1 MRLATQGISAACTR
15 LFAVV
20 GVALIAMSCGGGGDG
35 STTPRV
41 VGSMSINP
49 AAPLPIAAGGTLQLA
64 VTVLDTKGLPM
75 SGQVIAFSSSAT
87 NIASVSPQGQ
97 VSAAGP
103 VGHATISAAIGA
115 VTASVEVTVV
125 AGASASLTRT
135 SPDPG
140 TVTPGAN
147 AGDSVRFVVKDAF
160 GNPHAQET
168 VTFNVSAGDGH
179 ASPASAQTDAQ
190 GRAATM
196 FITGTTAGTNT
207 LSATICGVPSVS
219 FSVTTA
225 SGSVSIASVLPSPM
239 TPGASVTI
247 VGAGFDP
254 NASGDAITIDG
265 QAATVT
271 SASPT
276 QIVMTV
282 PTTLPCTPA
291 HQANVQVTANGAIA
305 IARQALR
312 VGAVRSL
319 AVGGAVVLT
328 DPANINC
335 TELSPAGGRY
345 VVNVLDASPI
355 PTALTPFH
363 FSGAT
368 SIPAGTTLT
377 APVFG
382 LRQTARRSTSDHGFQ
397 LPGMQQVDRS
407 SAHSSM
413 LESNRLVL
421 KRMKT
426 RFPRSPRTSA
436 KVSVLAPG
444 TRGTAAVVAGDIRT
458 FRVLQP
464 STAVGAAFSCSTNF
478 VEITARAVYVGSRS
492 IIYEDTKAPLA
503 GQMDSY
509 FAQVGQEFDTSM
521 YPSDATYFGDPL
533 VTDPYTDNDQH
544 LNMVFTPSIPA
555 ALGGFVLSCDFFA
568 RNTTDNQVSNFG
580 EIFYA
585 RVPTVAGTGFST
597 DNPDSWLRGMR
608 AAIVHEVKHIA
619 SFGAHLVNNANTF
632 EESWLEEG
640 MAFVAEEVWAR
651 DRIYSGTWK
660 GNMSYATTLY
670 CDVRPTWPE
679 CTGKP
684 YVMFDHYSRLYS
696 ALDVPGSSSL
706 FGRVA
711 DNDFSF
717 YAVSWSFIRY
727 SADRYA
733 ASEVNFLQGITHA
746 LDVTG
751 VANVARQSGADPD
764 QMLGMWSLALYLDE
778 NTAMAGNADVGF
790 PSWHTR
796 DIFAGISHDIPSSFP
811 KTYPLVPQIIGEGDF
826 LIDNAGIHG
835 GSFSA
840 YDLLPLSQST
850 RTIGLSGGAMLRL
863 VVARVQ

>member
-1 MRLATQGISAACTR
+1 MRLAVPGTVAACIRTFALAGAT
-15 LFAVV
+15 LF
-20 GVALIAMSCGGGGDG
+20 VASCGGGGDG
-35 STTPRV
+35 STSPRV

-49 AAPLPIAAGGTLQLA
+49 AAPTPIAAGGTLQLA
-64 VTVLDTKGLPM
+64 VTVFDTKGLPM
-75 SGQVIAFSSSAT
+75 SGQVITFSSSAA

-103 VGHATISAAIGA
+103 VGRATIAAAIGT

-140 TVTPGAN
+140 TLPPGAN

-160 GNPHAQET
+160 GNPRAQET
-168 VTFNVSAGDGH
+168 ITFNVSAGDGH
-179 ASPASAQTDAQ
+179 ASPTSAQTDAQ

-207 LSATICGVPSVS
+207 LSATIGGIPSVS
-219 FSVTTA
+219 FSVNTLP
-225 SGSVSIASVLPSPM
+225 SSISISSVTPSPM
-239 TPGASVTI
+239 TPGATVSI
-247 VGAGFDP
+247 AGAGFDP
-254 NASGDAITIDG
+254 TVTGDAVTIDG
-265 QAATVT
+265 QTANIT

-276 QIVMTV
+276 QLTITV
-282 PTTLPCTPA
+282 PGTLPCIPT
-291 HQANVQVTANGAIA
+291 HQANIQVTVNGASA
-305 IARQALR
+305 IGRQALR

-335 TELSPAGGRY
+335 TELSPAGARY
-345 VVNVLDASPI
+345 VVNVLDPSPI

-363 FSGAT
+363 FAGAT
-368 SIPAGTTLT
+368 SIPAGTTFT

-382 LRQTARRSTSDHGFQ
+382 LRQSAARSIPGSGFHVA
-397 LPGMQQVDRS
+397 GMPEVDRS
-407 SAHSSM
+407 AAHSTM
-413 LESNRLVL
+413 LESNRLVF
-421 KRMKT
+421 KRMKS
-426 RFPRSPRTSA
+426 RFPRSPRRSA
-436 KVSVLAPG
+436 KLSVAAPG
-444 TRGTAAVVAGDIRT
+444 SGRTSAVVAGDIRT

-464 STAVGAAFSCSTNF
+464 SAAVGAGGTCSTNF
-478 VEITARAVYVGSRS
+478 VEITARAVYVGTKG

-509 FAQVGQEFDTSM
+509 FTQVGQEFDATM

-533 VTDPYTDNDQH
+533 VTDQYTDNDQH
-544 LNMVFTPSIPA
+544 LNMVFTPSIPTVLA
-555 ALGGFVLSCDFFA
+555 GFVTGCDFFP
-568 RNTTDNQVSNFG
+568 RNTTDDQVSNFG
-580 EIFYA
+580 ETFYA

-608 AAIVHEVKHIA
+608 PAIVHEVKHIA
-619 SFGAHLVNNANTF
+619 SFGAHLVNNASSF

-660 GNMSYATTLY
+660 GNMRYATTLY
-670 CDVRPTWPE
+670 CEVRPSWPE

-727 SADRYA
+727 NADRYA
-733 ASEVNFLQGITHA
+733 TSEVNFLQGITHSVD
-746 LDVTG
+746 LTG
-751 VANVARQSGADPD
+751 IANIARQSGADPD

-778 NTAMAGNADVGF
+778 NAAMAGNADVSL
-790 PSWHTR
+790 PSWQTR
-796 DIFAGISHDIPSSFP
+796 DIFAGMSADFLSTYP

-826 LIDNAGIHG
+826 AIDNGGIHG
-835 GSFSA
+835 GSFSS

-850 RTIGLSGGAMLRL
+850 RTIGLSGAPLLRL
-863 VVARVQ
+863 VVARIQ

>member
-1 MRLATQGISAACTR
+1 MRLAVPGILATCLRTFALAGAT
-15 LFAVV
+15 LF
-20 GVALIAMSCGGGGDG
+20 VASCGGGGDG
-35 STTPRV
+35 STSPRV

-49 AAPLPIAAGGTLQLA
+49 ANPTPIAAGGTLQLA
-64 VTVLDTKGLPM
+64 VAVFDTKGLAM
-75 SGQVIAFSSSAT
+75 SGQVIAFSSSAA

-103 VGHATISAAIGA
+103 VGHATIVAAIGSIS
-115 VTASVEVTVV
+115 ASVEVTVV
-125 AGASASLTRT
+125 AGSSASLTRT

-140 TVTPGAN
+140 TLPPGAN

-160 GNPHAQET
+160 GNPRPQEM
-168 VTFNVSAGDGH
+168 VTFNVSAGGGR
-179 ASPASAQTDAQ
+179 ASPTSQPTDAQ

-196 FITGTTAGTNT
+196 FTTGSTAGTNT
-207 LSATICGVPSVS
+207 LSATIGGIPSVS
-219 FSVTTA
+219 FSVTTIA
-225 SGSVSIASVLPSPM
+225 SSVSILSVSPSPM
-239 TPGASVTI
+239 IPGATVSI
-247 VGAGFDP
+247 SGAGFDP
-254 NASGDAITIDG
+254 GVSGDAVTIDG
-265 QAATVT
+265 QTANIT

-276 QIVMTV
+276 QLTITV
-282 PTTLPCTPA
+282 PGTLPCTPA
-291 HQANVQVTANGAIA
+291 HQANIQVTVNGASA

-312 VGAVRSL
+312 VGTARSL

-328 DPANINC
+328 DPADINC
-335 TELSPAGGRY
+335 TELSPAGARY
-345 VVNVLDASPI
+345 VVNVVDASPI

-382 LRQTARRSTSDHGFQ
+382 LRQTPRRSTAYRGFQ
-397 LPGMQQVDRS
+397 LPGMPQVDRS
-407 SAHSSM
+407 AAHSVM

-426 RFPRSPRTSA
+426 RFQRSPRRSA

-444 TRGTAAVVAGDIRT
+444 TRRTAAVVAGDIRT

-464 STAVGAAFSCSTNF
+464 STAVGATLSCSTDF

-509 FAQVGQEFDTSM
+509 FAQVGQEFDASM

-580 EIFYA
+580 ENFYA

-597 DNPDSWLRGMR
+597 DNPDAWLRGMR
-608 AAIVHEVKHIA
+608 PTIVHEVKHIA

-670 CDVRPTWPE
+670 CDVRPTSPN
-679 CTGKP
+679 CTGRP
-684 YVMFDHYSRLYS
+684 FVMFDHFRRLYTV
-696 ALDVPGSSSL
+696 LDMPGSSSL

-711 DNDFSF
+711 DDDFSF

-764 QMLGMWSLALYLDE
+764 QILGMWSLALDLDE
-778 NTAMAGNADVGF
+778 NTAMAGNADVSF
-790 PSWHTR
+790 PSWQTR
-796 DIFAGISHDIPSSFP
+796 DIFAGMSADFQSTFP

-826 LIDNAGIHG
+826 LIDNSGIHG

-850 RTIGLSGGAMLRL
+850 RTIGLSGGVMLRL

>member
-1 MRLATQGISAACTR
+1 MRLATPGISAACTR

-103 VGHATISAAIGA
+103 VGHATITAAIGA

-140 TVTPGAN
+140 PVTPGAN

-179 ASPASAQTDAQ
+179 ASPTSAQTDAQ

-207 LSATICGVPSVS
+207 LSATIGGIPSIS
-219 FSVTTA
+219 FSVNTIA
-225 SGSVSIASVLPSPM
+225 SSISISSVSPSPM
-239 TPGASVTI
+239 IPGTTVSI

-254 NASGDAITIDG
+254 TVTGDAVTIDG
-265 QAATVT
+265 QTANIT

-276 QIVMTV
+276 QLTITV
-282 PTTLPCTPA
+282 PGTLPCTPT
-291 HQANVQVTANGAIA
+291 HQANVQVTVNSASA
-305 IARQALR
+305 IARQVLR
-312 VGAVRSL
+312 VGAIRSL

-335 TELSPAGGRY
+335 TELSPAGARY
-345 VVNVLDASPI
+345 VVNVLDPSPI

-363 FSGAT
+363 FAGAT
-368 SIPAGTTLT
+368 SIPAGTTFT
-377 APVFG
+377 APVFR
-382 LRQTARRSTSDHGFQ
+382 LRQSAARST
-397 LPGMQQVDRS
+397 PGHSFHVTGMPEVDRS
-407 SAHSSM
+407 AAHSTM
-413 LESNRLVL
+413 LESNRLVF
-421 KRMKT
+421 KRMKS
-426 RFPRSPRTSA
+426 RFPRSPRRSA
-436 KVSVLAPG
+436 KLSAAPG
-444 TRGTAAVVAGDIRT
+444 SGRTAAVVAGDIRT

-464 STAVGAAFSCSTNF
+464 STAVGAGGTCSTNF
-478 VEITARAVYVGSRS
+478 VEITARAVYVGTKG

-509 FAQVGQEFDTSM
+509 FTQVGQEFDATM

-533 VTDPYTDNDQH
+533 VTDQYTDNDQH
-544 LNMVFTPSIPA
+544 LNMVFTPSIPNVLA
-555 ALGGFVLSCDFFA
+555 GFVTGCDFFP
-568 RNTTDNQVSNFG
+568 RNTTDDQVSNFG
-580 EIFYA
+580 ENFYA

-597 DNPDSWLRGMR
+597 DDPDSWLRGMR
-608 AAIVHEVKHIA
+608 ATIVHEVKHIA
-619 SFGAHLVNNANTF
+619 SFGAHLVNNASSF

-660 GNMSYATTLY
+660 GNMIYASTLY
-670 CDVRPTWPE
+670 CDVRPSSPN
-679 CTGKP
+679 CTGRP
-684 YVMFDHYSRLYS
+684 FVMFDHFSRLYS

-727 SADRYA
+727 NADRYA
-733 ASEVNFLQGITHA
+733 PSEVTFLQGITHA
-746 LDVTG
+746 VDVTG
-751 VANVARQSGADPD
+751 MANVARQSGADPD

-778 NTAMAGNADVGF
+778 NTAMVGNSDVGF

-796 DIFAGISHDIPSSFP
+796 DIFAGMSADFLSNFP

-826 LIDNAGIHG
+826 VIDNSGIHG

-850 RTIGLSGGAMLRL
+850 RTIGLSGAPFLRL
-863 VVARVQ
+863 VVARIQ

>member
-1 MRLATQGISAACTR
+1 MRLATPGISAACTR

-41 VGSMSINP
+41 AGSLSITPANP
-49 AAPLPIAAGGTLQLA
+49 TPIAAGGTLQLS
-64 VTVLDTKGLPM
+64 VTVLDTKGVVM
-75 SGQVIAFSSSAT
+75 SGQVIAFSSSAA

-115 VTASVEVTVV
+115 VSGSVEVTVV
-125 AGASASLTRT
+125 AGPSASLTRT
-135 SPDPG
+135 SPDLG

-207 LSATICGVPSVS
+207 LSATIGGVPSVS

-328 DPANINC
+328 DAADINC
-335 TELSPAGGRY
+335 TELSPAGARY
-345 VVNVLDASPI
+345 VVNVVDASPI

-368 SIPAGTTLT
+368 SIPAGTTL
-377 APVFG
+377 APVLG
-382 LRQTARRSTSDHGFQ
+382 IRQTARRSTSDHGFQ
-397 LPGMQQVDRS
+397 LPGMPQVDRS

-426 RFPRSPRTSA
+426 RFQRSPRRSA

-464 STAVGAAFSCSTNF
+464 STAVGATFSCSSNF
-478 VEITARAVYVGSRS
+478 VEITARAVYVGNRS

-509 FAQVGQEFDTSM
+509 FAQVGQEFDTNM

-580 EIFYA
+580 ENFYA

-670 CDVRPTWPE
+670 CDVRPTSPS

-684 YVMFDHYSRLYS
+684 FVMFDHFSRLYS

-706 FGRVA
+706 FGRVS

-764 QMLGMWSLALYLDE
+764 QMMGMWSLALYLDE
-778 NTAMAGNADVGF
+778 NTAMVGNSDVSF

-796 DIFAGISHDIPSSFP
+796 DIFAGMSADFLPRFP

-826 LIDNAGIHG
+826 LIDNSGLHG
-835 GSFSA
+835 GSFSS
-840 YDLLPLSQST
+840 YDLLPLSQNT

>member
-1 MRLATQGISAACTR
+1 MRLATPGIFAARTR
-15 LFAVV
+15 VFAVV
-20 GVALIAMSCGGGGDG
+20 GVALIAVSCGGGGDG
-35 STTPRV
+35 TTTPRV
-41 VGSMSINP
+41 VGSVSINP
-49 AAPLPIAAGGTLQLA
+49 AAPMPIAAGGTLQLA
-64 VTVLDTKGLPM
+64 VAVLDTKGLPM
-75 SGQVIAFSSSAT
+75 SGQVIAFSSSAA

-97 VSAAGP
+97 VSATGP
-103 VGHATISAAIGA
+103 VGHATIVAAIGSIS
-115 VTASVEVTVV
+115 ASVEVTVV

-140 TVTPGAN
+140 AVTPGAN

-179 ASPASAQTDAQ
+179 ASPTSAPTDAQ
-190 GRAATM
+190 GRVATL

-207 LSATICGVPSVS
+207 LSATIGGIPPVS
-219 FSVTTA
+219 FSVNT
-225 SGSVSIASVLPSPM
+225 LPSSISISSVTPFPM
-239 TPGASVTI
+239 TPGATISI

-254 NASGDAITIDG
+254 TVTGDAVTIDG
-265 QAATVT
+265 QTASIT

-276 QIVMTV
+276 QLTITV
-282 PTTLPCTPA
+282 PGTLPCTPT
-291 HQANVQVTANGAIA
+291 HEANVQVTVNSASA
-305 IARQALR
+305 IARQVLR
-312 VGAVRSL
+312 VGAIRSL

-335 TELSPAGGRY
+335 TELSPAGARY
-345 VVNVLDASPI
+345 VVNVLDPSPI

-363 FSGAT
+363 FAGAT
-368 SIPAGTTLT
+368 SIPAGTTFT
-377 APVFG
+377 APVFA
-382 LRQTARRSTSDHGFQ
+382 LRQPAARST
-397 LPGMQQVDRS
+397 PGRGYRLTGMPEIDRS
-407 SAHSSM
+407 AAHSTM
-413 LESNRLVL
+413 LESNRLVF
-421 KRMKT
+421 KRMKS
-426 RFPRSPRTSA
+426 RFPRSPRRSA
-436 KVSVLAPG
+436 RLSVAPG
-444 TRGTAAVVAGDIRT
+444 SGRTAAVVAGDIRT

-464 STAVGAAFSCSTNF
+464 STTVGASGTCSSSF
-478 VEITARAVYVGSRS
+478 VEITARAVYVGTKG

-509 FAQVGQEFDTSM
+509 FTQVGQEFDATM

-533 VTDPYTDNDQH
+533 VTDQYTDNDQH

-555 ALGGFVLSCDFFA
+555 SLAGFVTGCDFFP
-568 RNTTDNQVSNFG
+568 RNTTDDQVSNFG
-580 EIFYA
+580 ETFYA
-585 RVPTVAGTGFST
+585 RVPSVAGTGFST

-619 SFGAHLVNNANTF
+619 SFGAHLVNNASSF

-660 GNMSYATTLY
+660 GNMIYASTLY
-670 CDVRPTWPE
+670 CDVRPSSPN
-679 CTGKP
+679 CTGRP
-684 YVMFDHYSRLYS
+684 FVMFDHFSRLYT
-696 ALDVPGSSSL
+696 ALDVQGSSSL

-727 SADRYA
+727 NADRYA
-733 ASEVNFLQGITHA
+733 TSEVTFLQGITHA
-746 LDVTG
+746 VDVTG

-764 QMLGMWSLALYLDE
+764 QMLGMWSLALCLDE
-778 NTAMAGNADVGF
+778 NTAMAGNSDVSF

-796 DIFAGISHDIPSSFP
+796 DIFAGMSADFLSAFP

-826 LIDNAGIHG
+826 VIDNSGIHG

-850 RTIGLSGGAMLRL
+850 RTIGLSGAPLLRL
-863 VVARVQ
+863 VVARIQ

>member
-1 MRLATQGISAACTR
+1 MRLAVPGTVAACIRTFALAGAT
-15 LFAVV
+15 LF
-20 GVALIAMSCGGGGDG
+20 VASCGGGGDG
-35 STTPRV
+35 STPPRV
-41 VGSMSINP
+41 VGSLAIFPPFPMP
-49 AAPLPIAAGGTLQLA
+49 MAAGSTLQLS
-64 VTVLDTKGLPM
+64 VTVFDTQGLEM
-75 SGQVIAFSSSAT
+75 SGQVVAFSSSAA
-87 NIASVSPQGQ
+87 NIATVSQQGQ

-103 VGHATISAAIGA
+103 AGHVTIAAAIGA

-140 TVTPGAN
+140 PIAPGAN

-168 VTFNVSAGDGH
+168 LTFNVSAGDGH
-179 ASPASAQTDAQ
+179 VSPSSAQTDAQ

-196 FITGTTAGTNT
+196 FTTGVTAGANT
-207 LSATICGVPSVS
+207 LNATIAGIPSVS
-219 FSVTTA
+219 FSVTTVP
-225 SGSVSIASVLPSPM
+225 GSVSIASVLPSPM

-282 PTTLPCTPA
+282 PSTLPCTPA
-291 HQANVQVTANGAIA
+291 HEANVQVTANGAIA

-328 DPANINC
+328 DAADINC
-335 TELSPAGGRY
+335 TELSPAGARY

-368 SIPAGTTLT
+368 SIPAGTTLNT
-377 APVFG
+377 PVFG
-382 LRQTARRSTSDHGFQ
+382 LRQTARRSTSVQGFQ
-397 LPGMQQVDRS
+397 LPGMPQLNRS
-407 SAHSSM
+407 SAHASI

-421 KRMKT
+421 RRMKT
-426 RFPRSPRTSA
+426 RFQRSPRSSA
-436 KVSVLAPG
+436 KVSVLAPA
-444 TRGTAAVVAGDIRT
+444 THGTAAVVAGDIRT

-464 STAVGAAFSCSTNF
+464 STAVGATFSCSTNF

-555 ALGGFVLSCDFFA
+555 ALGGFVISCDFFP

-580 EIFYA
+580 ENFYA

-619 SFGAHLVNNANTF
+619 SFGAHLVNNASSF

-660 GNMSYATTLY
+660 GNMGYATTLY
-670 CDVRPTWPE
+670 CDVRPTSPN
-679 CTGKP
+679 CTGRP
-684 YVMFDHYSRLYS
+684 FVMFDHFSRLYS

-711 DNDFSF
+711 DDDFSF

-751 VANVARQSGADPD
+751 VANVARQSSADPN
-764 QMLGMWSLALYLDE
+764 QILGMWSLALDLDE
-778 NTAMAGNADVGF
+778 NTAMAGNADVSF

-796 DIFAGISHDIPSSFP
+796 DIFAGMSTDFRSTFP
-811 KTYPLVPQIIGEGDF
+811 KTYPLVPQIVGEGDF
-826 LIDNAGIHG
+826 AIDNTGIHG